1 MPAFRIN
8 LKLENISVTSKL
20 VKKVVTNLESSKVS
34 GPDCIAVVILKNC
47 EPELSY
53 TLAELFNMCLKEIFF
68 LDCLRGFKNYY
79 LLVFF
84 LLLIK
89 SWNNLWIIY
98 LLITSRY
105 VVFFLISFMLSVQF
119 DHI

>member
-1 MPAFRIN
+1 MSAFRIN
-8 LKLENISVTSKL
+8 LKLQNIYVTSKL
-20 VKKVVTNLESSKVS
+20 VRKVVTNLESSKVS

-84 LLLIK
+84 QLLIK

-98 LLITSRY
+98 FSITSRY
-105 VVFFLISFMLSVQF
+105 VGFFLISFLLSVQF
-119 DHI
+119 DHL